1 MKDMAV
7 LEAKRLGVITCRETE
22 SLKEAT
28 CTMRQH
34 NISALVVVDATG
46 HLAGVITRTDLV
58 RACYDR
64 PDWATQ
70 FVRDYMNADVVTV
83 LLDDPMSKVMELLIE
98 RHIHRVVAVEPQGER
113 LKPVAVLSAADV
125 VYHMANC
132 R

>member
-7 LEAKRLGVITCRETE
+7 LEAKRFGVITCREIE
-22 SLKEAT
+22 SLKDAT

-34 NISALVVVDATG
+34 NISALVVVDSAG
-46 HLAGVITRTDLV
+46 DLAGVITRTDLV
-58 RACYDR
+58 RACYER

-70 FVRDYMNADVVTV
+70 SVRDYMNADVVTV

-98 RHIHRVVAVEPQGER
+98 RHIHRVVAVELHEDR

>member
-22 SLKEAT
+22 SLKQAT

-34 NISALVVVDATG
+34 NISALVVVDGAG
-46 HLAGVITRTDLV
+46 DLVGVITRTDLV
-58 RACYDR
+58 RACYGQ
-64 PDWATQ
+64 PDWMTQ
-70 FVRDYMNADVVTV
+70 SVRDYMNADVVTV
-83 LLDDPMSKVMELLIE
+83 FLDDPMSKVMELLIE
-98 RHIHRVVAVEPQGER
+98 RHTHRVVAVEPHGEHF
-113 LKPVAVLSAADV
+113 KPVAVLSAADD